1 MPTAM
6 IVFAASAAARC
17 TGTEVVS
24 NCGFVYTLRTPSG
37 TSHQGS
43 CAGQLATVDFAIGR
57 GRTFEFKSLTE
68 TTGEPLLPVPVSDDP
83 AVVAV
88 VAVHGRGSATYR
100 AFAVGEATLGTP
112 GPRCPAGLVA
122 PRAARPG
129 VSSAPMCPVLH
140 VRVGP

>member
-1 MPTAM
+1 M
-6 IVFAASAAARC
+6 IVVGASTAAGCA
-17 TGTEVVS
+17 GTERVS

-43 CAGQLATVDFAIGR
+43 CAGELATVDFAIRR
-57 GRTFEFKSLTE
+57 GQTFEFKSVTE

-83 AVVAV
+83 VVVAV
-88 VAVHGRGSATYR
+88 VAIHGRGNATYR

-112 GPRCPAGLVA
+112 GPGCPPGLVA
-122 PRAARPG
+122 SARARPG

-140 VRVGP
+140 VRVAA